1 MSGIYL
7 TVWDDVKQFD
17 RVLKPTKGG
26 WPHITLAWTGKN
38 LTAPELTTV
47 AKEALNYWVLHPI
60 TLSHAR
66 VNTFFHEGE
75 GKERHDVLLIV
86 EEKKEVET
94 SRDVLLRTAFPARQ
108 HKFNMMEPHV
118 TAAILWSKEE
128 AEAALAEISEHLP
141 LTVEVNGVTID

>member
-17 RVLKPTKGG
+17 RVLNPTKGG

-38 LTAPELTTV
+38 LTVEELKQV
-47 AKEALNYWVLHPI
+47 AQQALDHWAMKPV
-60 TLSHAR
+60 TLERAK

-75 GKERHDVLLIV
+75 GKNRHDVLLV
-86 EEKKEVET
+86 VKEVDEVEAT
-94 SRDVLLRTAFPARQ
+94 RDVLLRTAFPNRQ
-108 HKFNMMEPHV
+108 AKFNMMEPHV
-118 TAAILWSKEE
+118 TAKICWTEEE
-128 AEAALAEISEHLP
+128 AQTECDRINELLP

>member
-7 TVWDDVKQFD
+7 TVWDDVHDFD

-38 LTAPELTTV
+38 LSREELKTV
-47 AKEALNYWVLHPI
+47 AKEAMDYWALRPV
-60 TLSHAR
+60 TLSRAR

-75 GKERHDVLLIV
+75 GKHRHDVLLIV
-86 EEKKEVET
+86 DEAKEIEA

-108 HKFNMMEPHV
+108 EKFNMMEPHV
-118 TAAILWSKEE
+118 TAKICWSEEE
-128 AEAALAEISEHLP
+128 AEKECDRLNEILP